1 MNRAERTNEI
11 MGSMKTFTKQEYQ
24 KAEILP
30 ELLELQKE
38 LVNLTFNEEHAER
51 GSLRIWD
58 VEKHLEQLNEER
70 GHVADA
76 ELQAFEEKCK
86 FVCNLIKSEFS
97 GRTGEEKTFRALDVI
112 YGNKRIIKNCEL
124 QNDVEKTELDAT
136 VVTPKGIFIV
146 EVKNTG
152 KDVTIDQNGDFY
164 RSGLYMNWD
173 SNIGEKMNV
182 KQKLLREALIN
193 AGFEKAIKVKSIV
206 VFTNSRIEVNN
217 RYEYVQ
223 TCFLSALPHII
234 NNYKGAELY
243 TSEDMD
249 QIEKALEQARCNEA
263 YPMEMD
269 MEQFKQDFA
278 TVMAILE
285 TASEQPVEDE
295 KKTVCKKDVEVVS
308 KATKKQQ
315 NAKVWKI
322 AGGTAALALVATTT
336 YMVARH
342 ILKNK

>member
-1 MNRAERTNEI
+1 MNREERTREI
-11 MGSMKTFTKQEYQ
+11 MESMKSFMKKEYQ

-76 ELQAFEEKCK
+76 ELQAFEDKCK
-86 FVCNLIKSEFS
+86 FFCNLIKSEFS

-124 QNDVEKTELDAT
+124 QNDAEKTELDAT

-182 KQKLLREALIN
+182 KQKLLREAVES
-193 AGFEKAIKVKSIV
+193 AGFEKEIKVESIV

-217 RYEYVQ
+217 RYEYVK
-223 TCFLSALPHII
+223 TCFLGALPHII
-234 NNYKGAELY
+234 NNYKGTVLY
-243 TSEDMD
+243 TDEEMD
-249 QIEKALEQARCNEA
+249 QIEAALEKARCNEA

-269 MEQFKQDFA
+269 MEQFKRDFA

-295 KKTVCKKDVEVVS
+295 KKAICRKDTTAISKKAKS
-308 KATKKQQ
+308 QQ
-315 NAKVWKI
+315 NTKVWKI
-322 AGGTAALALVATTT
+322 AGGVAAVAFVATTT